1 MPKPTPDLDP
11 SLCACGRDVAEAASV
26 SYRATSGRYL
36 FRRCDCG
43 AEWTQQLDQ
52 VDRSEPV
59 STDEVLEVHEQ
70 LAQFSGGISDLLGL
84 SPAT

>member
-43 AEWTQQLDQ
+43 AECSAGKRPTQQWRNNLFIPIF
-52 VDRSEPV
+52 RARIE
-59 STDEVLEVHEQ
+59 
-70 LAQFSGGISDLLGL
+70 
-84 SPAT
+84 